1 MGFSVVG
8 SRLDGSMQNSF
19 GADCD
24 SDRLQTGWPQRF
36 KGWNRLVT
44 NTCVRRF
51 AQGNL
56 KSYASRRK
64 SQSILA
70 TCFVTSSSCE
80 WIFGISKLI
89 GSDGTEVASLDSPT
103 AEPVQTMIV
112 SKDTRTKLVTIKMY
126 VAHRLAFREVEIY
139 NGPLLGKD
147 IQIKAIL
154 TTDVKSFTLNWA
166 PFDAELFME

>member
-1 MGFSVVG
+1 MAVCKIHLVRIVTATGYKP
-8 SRLDGSMQNSF
+8 
-19 GADCD
+19 AD
-24 SDRLQTGWPQRF
+24 L
-36 KGWNRLVT
+36 KGLKVLGKLS
-44 NTCVRRF
+44 NTCVRPLS
-51 AQGNL
+51 QSNL
-56 KSYASRRK
+56 ISYSSRRK
-64 SQSILA
+64 SQSTLA
-70 TCFVTSSSCE
+70 TCPLTNSSCE
-80 WIFGISKLI
+80 WIFGISTLT
-89 GSDGTEVASLDSPT
+89 GDGAKVGSLDSPT